1 VRERLEAAW
10 YAPRLAPLAL
20 LLLPLSWLF
29 AVVVAL
35 RRWLYRRGVLRSARL
50 PVPVV
55 VIGNVTVGGTGKTP
69 LVIALARALAERG
82 RHPGIVSR
90 GYGAS
95 GAAPREVTAGADPAE
110 VGDEPLL
117 LAAAGAPVFVARD
130 RAAAARALLAAH
142 PACDVVLADDGLQH
156 YALARDVEVVVV
168 DGTRGFGNGRLLPA
182 GPLREPASRAAA
194 ADAVVTLVADAP
206 GHADGA
212 AGGVR
217 GGTAD
222 GVAVGRRT
230 TMTHVPVGLRN
241 LVDPARA
248 VDPAAWPRGSVHAV
262 AGIGNPRRF
271 FDLLARMGIEAVPH
285 AFADHHAFVP
295 GDLDFPGASAI
306 LMTAKDAVKC
316 ARFADARLYALDIR
330 AVIDPALV
338 ALILERID
346 GRQVA

>member
-10 YAPRLAPLAL
+10 YAPRLAPLAT

-29 AVVVAL
+29 AAVVAL
-35 RRWLYRRGVLRSARL
+35 RRWLYRRGALRSARL

-95 GAAPREVTAGADPAE
+95 GAAPREVTAGAEPAD

-168 DGTRGFGNGRLLPA
+168 DGTRGFGNGRLLPS
-182 GPLREPASRAAA
+182 GPLREPASRADA

-212 AGGVR
+212 AGGVT

-248 VDPAAWPRGSVHAV
+248 VDPAAWPRGSAS
-262 AGIGNPRRF
+262 RRIRYSTGSIF
-271 FDLLARMGIEAVPH
+271 ARAHTSSTRPTRSCSAAPASAALSTTACRRWARSVIARARFSRADRYTNSPISCRAKKICLTTRYQASKAARLAR
-285 AFADHHAFVP
+285 
-295 GDLDFPGASAI
+295 
-306 LMTAKDAVKC
+306 
-316 ARFADARLYALDIR
+316 
-330 AVIDPALV
+330 
-338 ALILERID
+338 
-346 GRQVA
+346 

>member
-1 VRERLEAAW
+1 LRERLEAAW
-10 YAPRLAPLAL
+10 YAPRLVPLAA
-20 LLLPLSWLF
+20 LLLPLTWLF
-29 AVVVAL
+29 AGVVAL
-35 RRWLYRRGVLRSARL
+35 RRWLYRRGVLRSTRL

-55 VIGNVTVGGTGKTP
+55 VIGNLTVGGTGKTP
-69 LVIALARALAERG
+69 LAIALADALAQRG

-95 GAAPREVTAGADPAE
+95 GAAPRAVAAGDDPAD

-117 LAAAGAPVFVARD
+117 LAAAGVPVFVARD
-130 RAAAARALLAAH
+130 RVAAARALLAAH
-142 PACDVVLADDGLQH
+142 PACDVILADDGLQH

-182 GPLREPASRAAA
+182 GPLREPPSRAAD
-194 ADAVVTLVADAP
+194 ADAVVTLLAAAP
-206 GHADGA
+206 RRADGA
-212 AGGVR
+212 ADGA
-217 GGTAD
+217 AD
-222 GVAVGRRT
+222 GTRT
-230 TMTHVPVGLRN
+230 TMTHEAAGLRN
-241 LVDPARA
+241 LADPARA

-271 FDLLARMGIEAVPH
+271 FDLLARLGIEAVPH
-285 AFADHHAFVP
+285 AFADHHAFTP

-306 LMTAKDAVKC
+306 VMTAKDAVKC
-316 ARFADARLYALDIR
+316 ARFADARLHALDIR

-346 GRQVA
+346 GRQAA